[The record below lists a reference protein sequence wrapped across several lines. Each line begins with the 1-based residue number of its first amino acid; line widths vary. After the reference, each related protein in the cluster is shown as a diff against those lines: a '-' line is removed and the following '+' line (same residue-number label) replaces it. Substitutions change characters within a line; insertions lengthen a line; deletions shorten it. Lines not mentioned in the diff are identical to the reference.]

1 MYIRSRVKQ
10 GASHGPVPTATHFIP
25 YTPGSFAAERGGS
38 DMSGK
43 GFDRYH
49 TPALAVLV
57 AALGETRKCY
67 ALLNSCICLH
77 TNEIWHHWHVEKNHV
92 ASQ

>member
-1 MYIRSRVKQ
+1 
-10 GASHGPVPTATHFIP
+10 
-25 YTPGSFAAERGGS
+25 
-38 DMSGK
+38 MSGK

-49 TPALAVLV
+49 MPALAVLV
-57 AALGETRKCY
+57 AALSETRKCY

-77 TNEIWHHWHVEKNHV
+77 TNEIWQHWHVEKNHV